1 MISIFKTILIT
12 LISMIIPINVNAIST
27 DSATEVIDLTKNSNI
42 ILNYNYDNI
51 ILDNTGVK
59 IYFVASINS
68 DLKYQ
73 INNNFLEISEI
84 LEGIKDEDEWNDI
97 KEKLNT
103 YIISNNIKETN
114 YMNIYNNKVII
125 KDLKPGL
132 YFIKTDKVNN
142 NESYL
147 IFDNILINVPNL
159 SIDGAWNYEI
169 DIIPKIEEKIIIN
182 EEDNPNTGDN
192 ISIYFYLLILSI
204 LGIVS
209 LIVSFLLKRNNS

>member
-12 LISMIIPINVNAIST
+12 LISMMIPTNVNAIST

-42 ILNYNYDNI
+42 TLNYNYDNMN
-51 ILDNTGVK
+51 LDNTNVK
-59 IYFVASINS
+59 IYFIASITS

-73 INNNFLEISEI
+73 LNDNFLEISEI
-84 LEGIKDEDEWNDI
+84 LEDIKNEDKWGYI

-103 YIISNNIKETN
+103 YIISNNIEETN

-132 YFIKTDKVNN
+132 YFIKTDKVTNN
-142 NESYL
+142 KSYL
-147 IFDNILINVPNL
+147 IFDNILINAPNL
-159 SIDGAWNYEI
+159 SIDGTWDYEI
-169 DIIPKIEEKIIIN
+169 DIIPKIEEKIITN

>member
-1 MISIFKTILIT
+1 MISIFKIILIT
-12 LISMIIPINVNAIST
+12 LISMMIPINVNAIST
-27 DSATEVIDLTKNSNI
+27 DSAIEVIDLTKNSNI
-42 ILNYNYDNI
+42 TLNYNYDNMN
-51 ILDNTGVK
+51 LDNTGVK
-59 IYFVASINS
+59 IYFIASITS

-73 INNNFLEISEI
+73 LNVNFLEVGEI
-84 LEGIKDEDEWNDI
+84 LEDIKNEDKWDYI
-97 KEKLNT
+97 KEKLNN
-103 YIISNNIKETN
+103 YIISNNIEETN

-159 SIDGAWNYEI
+159 SIDGTWNYEI
-169 DIIPKIEEKIIIN
+169 DIVPKIEEKIIIN

-192 ISIYFYLLILSI
+192 ISIYFYLLILSS

-209 LIVSFLLKRNNS
+209 LIVSFIFKRK

>member
-12 LISMIIPINVNAIST
+12 LISIMIPINVNAIST
-27 DSATEVIDLTKNSNI
+27 DSATEIIDLTKNGNI
-42 ILNYNYDNI
+42 TLNYNYDNMN
-51 ILDNTGVK
+51 LDNTGVK
-59 IYFVASINS
+59 IYFVASITN

-73 INNNFLEISEI
+73 LNDNFLEVWEI
-84 LEGIKDEDEWNDI
+84 LEGIKNEDKWNDI

-103 YIISNNIKETN
+103 YIISNDIKETN

-132 YFIKTDKVNN
+132 YFIKTDIVTN

-147 IFDNILINVPNL
+147 IFDNSLVNVPNL
-159 SIDGAWNYEI
+159 SIDGTWNYEI
-169 DIIPKIEEKIIIN
+169 DIIPKIEEKIIAN

-204 LGIVS
+204 LGIVI
-209 LIVSFLLKRNNS
+209 LIVSFLLKRKNS

>member
-1 MISIFKTILIT
+1 MMIPT
-12 LISMIIPINVNAIST
+12 NVNAIST

-42 ILNYNYDNI
+42 TLNYNYDNMN
-51 ILDNTGVK
+51 LDNTGVK
-59 IYFVASINS
+59 IYFIASITS

-73 INNNFLEISEI
+73 LNDNFLEVGEI
-84 LEGIKDEDEWNDI
+84 LEDIKNEDKWNYI

-114 YMNIYNNKVII
+114 HMNIYNNKVII

-132 YFIKTDKVNN
+132 YFIKTDKVADNK
-142 NESYL
+142 SYL

-159 SIDGAWNYEI
+159 SIDGTWNYEI
-169 DIIPKIEEKIIIN
+169 DIIPKIEEKIITN